1 VSAAVNDDATDS
13 RVDPAAADDDGTFLE
28 ESRVTAAHALR
39 DITHAFVRA
48 QPDEDAYVEI
58 RSMAEQ
64 LVERLDALPRRDR
77 LAVMQA
83 ARDRHG
89 GTFPAGSGAG
99 GFNDRAVA
107 GLANPAG
114 VDIEVEPGT
123 DDVLARVRFRKGFE
137 GPPGRAHGGMIAA
150 AFDDVTGFIIGRIG
164 QPAFT
169 GELTVRYE
177 GPTPI
182 ETPLVMTARLDGRER
197 RKLFISGDLR
207 LEDGTVTATCR
218 AVYIAIDPSV
228 FAASPDPR

>member
-1 VSAAVNDDATDS
+1 VSDGTEP
-13 RVDPAAADDDGTFLE
+13 PAFVDDDGTFLE

-39 DITHAFVRA
+39 DITHSFVRA

-58 RSMAEQ
+58 RAMAEQ
-64 LVERLDALPRRDR
+64 LVARLDALPRRDR
-77 LAVMQA
+77 LALMQA

-89 GTFPAGSGAG
+89 GSFPVGAGAG

-107 GLANPAG
+107 GLANPSG
-114 VDIEVEPGT
+114 VDIQVQPTSG
-123 DDVLARVRFRKGFE
+123 DVTARVTFRKGFE

-150 AFDDVTGFIIGRIG
+150 VFDDVTGFIIGRIG

-169 GELTVRYE
+169 GELTVRYV

-182 ETPLVMTARLDGRER
+182 ETPLTMTARYDGRER
-197 RKLFISGDLR
+197 RKIFISGELTTD
-207 LEDGTVTATCR
+207 DGTVTATCK
-218 AVYIAIDPSV
+218 AIYIAIDPSL

>member
-1 VSAAVNDDATDS
+1 VSPDDAS
-13 RVDPAAADDDGTFLE
+13 PPSDDGTFLE
-28 ESRVTAAHALR
+28 ASRVTAAHALR

-48 QPDEDAYVEI
+48 QPDEAAYVEI
-58 RSMAEQ
+58 RAMADQ
-64 LVERLDALPRRDR
+64 IVARLDALPRRDR
-77 LAVMQA
+77 LALMQS

-89 GTFPAGSGAG
+89 GVFPVGAAAG

-114 VDIEVEPGT
+114 VDIEVEPGAG
-123 DDVLARVRFRKGFE
+123 DVVARVLFRKGFE

-150 AFDDVTGFIIGRIG
+150 TFDDVTGFIIGRIG

-169 GELTVRYE
+169 GELTVRYV

-182 ETPLVMTARLDGRER
+182 ETPLQMTARLDGRER
-197 RKLFISGDLR
+197 RKLFISGELTTG
-207 LEDGTVTATCR
+207 DGTVTATCR
-218 AVYIAIDPSV
+218 ATYITIDPSV

>member
-1 VSAAVNDDATDS
+1 MRTDEPSAAAS
-13 RVDPAAADDDGTFLE
+13 DDGTFLE

-39 DITHAFVRA
+39 DIVHAFVRA
-48 QPDEDAYVEI
+48 QPAEDAYDEI
-58 RSMAEQ
+58 RTLAEQ
-64 LVERLDALPRRDR
+64 LVARLDATPRRDR
-77 LAVMQA
+77 MALMQA
-83 ARDRHG
+83 AREKHG
-89 GTFPAGSGAG
+89 GTFPVGVGAG

-114 VDIEVEPGT
+114 VDIQVEPGGA
-123 DDVLARVRFRKGFE
+123 DVLAHVLFRKGFE

-169 GELTVRYE
+169 GELTVRYV

-182 ETPLVMTARLDGRER
+182 ETPLVMTARLDGQER
-197 RKLFISGDLR
+197 RKLFISGELIS
-207 LEDGTVTATCR
+207 DGVVTATCK
-218 AVYIAIDPSV
+218 AIYITIDPSV

>member
-1 VSAAVNDDATDS
+1 MSEEVSTPYS
-13 RVDPAAADDDGTFLE
+13 DDGTFLE

-48 QPDEDAYVEI
+48 QPDEGAYVEI
-58 RSMAEQ
+58 RAMAEE
-64 LVERLDALPRRDR
+64 LVARLDGLPRRDR
-77 LAVMQA
+77 LALMQT
-83 ARDRHG
+83 ARERHG
-89 GTFPAGSGAG
+89 GTFPVGISAG

-123 DDVLARVRFRKGFE
+123 GDVRARVLFRKGFE

-150 AFDDVTGFIIGRIG
+150 TFDDVTGFIIGRIG

-169 GELTVRYE
+169 GELTVRYV

-197 RKLFISGDLR
+197 RKLFISGDLTT
-207 LEDGTVTATCR
+207 EDGTVTATCK
-218 AVYIAIDPSV
+218 AIYIAIDPSI
-228 FAASPDPR
+228 FAAAPDPR